1 MRLLHPLPIPG
12 SGSGSNSNQVLQ
24 SVGGANP
31 PNTHFTNAFSSSVG
45 GVTGYEGAGGSVAA
59 LAGNP
64 GSRIVHMKGGS
75 NLMRRTGG
83 GSSKRSKGSKGSKGN
98 KGSNTCTC
106 KKSCTCRSR
115 RCTCNKSC
123 KCSKSCKCRSRS
135 RSRSRSRRTMR
146 GGSGGLSATAAS
158 FNGGA
163 NLPYQQYTG
172 GQPNSPSFSV
182 GSTAPLPN
190 SAMANPPPIT
200 VRTGCGGK

>member
-1 MRLLHPLPIPG
+1 MPLLHPLPISGG
-12 SGSGSNSNQVLQ
+12 STLNQILQPVGS
-24 SVGGANP
+24 ANL
-31 PNTHFTNAFSSSVG
+31 PNVHYTNAFSSSVG

-83 GSSKRSKGSKGSKGN
+83 GSSKRSKGSKGN
-98 KGSNTCTC
+98 KGSKRSNGNKRSKRSNGNNTCTC
-106 KKSCTCRSR
+106 KKSCT
-115 RCTCNKSC
+115 
-123 KCSKSCKCRSRS
+123 CRSRS